1 MAKGIHKLSSAKAK
15 AATDA
20 GRYSDGGGLYLNITK
35 GGSKS
40 WAYMWTRDGRR
51 REMGLGSYLGI
62 SRADA
67 RELAESCRQQV
78 RKGLDPIQSLRYG

>member
-20 GRYSDGGGLYLNITK
+20 GRYSDGGGLYLTITK

-40 WAYMWTRDGRR
+40 WAYIGPVTENVERW
-51 REMGLGSYLGI
+51 
-62 SRADA
+62 A
-67 RELAESCRQQV
+67 
-78 RKGLDPIQSLRYG
+78 